1 MTRGTNPRELV
12 TPATLHVLLSLV
24 DGERH
29 GYGIKQ
35 DVEERT
41 GGALRLGPGTL
52 YEAIHRMLKSGWIEE
67 SPKPSKAKG
76 REARRK
82 YYRLTRLGRRQL
94 KTELERLDAVVAYA
108 RSKALLES

>member
-1 MTRGTNPRELV
+1 MTNPRELL
-12 TPATLHVLLSLV
+12 TPAALHVLLSLV

-41 GGALRLGPGTL
+41 EGAFKLGPGTL
-52 YEAIHRMLKSGWIEE
+52 YEAIHRMVQSGWIEA
-67 SPKPSKAKG
+67 SPKSPKATG

-82 YYRLTRLGRRQL
+82 SYRLTRLGRRQL
-94 KTELERLDAVVAYA
+94 ETELARLDAVVTYA
-108 RSKALLES
+108 RSKALLRS